1 MGPWAVAHGSQL
13 GRGGA
18 CTFLI
23 PQRMHELV
31 TQTLVWFSSGR
42 ACVKPKIVQ
51 NIPVGQNGNIFQ
63 YDSWYNKTRCLIAFK
78 FSLKNLHSAQDV
90 LQMVWLSSSRTSL
103 QKCANYACFIN
114 IFFSL
119 QIMYHDTI
127 ITYDS
132 HSVYNSKLREA
143 LQNPSGGF
151 RPLGGYHHHPL
162 TDDHCPKTAQYRHF
176 SPQKQCV

>member
-1 MGPWAVAHGSQL
+1 MGAWAVAHGSQL

-51 NIPVGQNGNIFQ
+51 NIPVGQNGIIFQ

-78 FSLKNLHSAQDV
+78 FSHKNLHKLV

-103 QKCANYACFIN
+103 QKCANHACFEN
-114 IFFSL
+114 VFFSL
-119 QIMYHDTI
+119 QIVYHVTSIRD
-127 ITYDS
+127 
-132 HSVYNSKLREA
+132 A
-143 LQNPSGGF
+143 LPDQIVCFFEHCSNGLCPPPPLVFEHLCCGF
-151 RPLGGYHHHPL
+151 
-162 TDDHCPKTAQYRHF
+162 F
-176 SPQKQCV
+176 